1 MRLVKSGYYD
11 EKRAEKA
18 AEKTEGGNGMEQM
31 KKAPTKRWVFRKER
45 GFENKSA
52 GRIEKTGTQ

>member
-18 AEKTEGGNGMEQM
+18 AEKTEGGKWHGTDE
-31 KKAPTKRWVFRKER
+31 KAPTKGWVFRKER